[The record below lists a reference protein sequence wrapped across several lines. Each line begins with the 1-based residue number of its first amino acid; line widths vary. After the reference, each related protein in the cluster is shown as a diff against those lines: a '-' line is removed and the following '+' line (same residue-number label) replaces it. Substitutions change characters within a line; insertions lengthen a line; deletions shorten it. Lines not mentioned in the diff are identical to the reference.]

1 MGIYSL
7 VLAHPRTPDAPRLVA
22 RHVDPSWLKQRGYE
36 IARSLG
42 EAAAI
47 WKAEASTC
55 GRHGLAL
62 RCRSGHALT
71 IETD

>member
-7 VLAHPRTPDAPRLVA
+7 VLASPRQADTPRLVA

-42 EAAAI
+42 EGAAVWTAEAAA
-47 WKAEASTC
+47 
-55 GRHGLAL
+55 GHHGLAL

-71 IETD
+71 IETE